1 MLARSGALRASP
13 TSSDPRPAAA
23 SGATRGPALA
33 TLFAAF
39 FAAAAAAEPPVA
51 VLPIFDGG
59 GTDSFLQLDLG
70 DGDGHLYDRLDRGR
84 PSEIRRRF
92 LEQNLFRQIGRP
104 TDQPAIAGEFLLGP
118 IVDSGGVSRAAF
130 CVETTTGW
138 VAILEDVGR
147 GDELGKISTALGRP
161 FEGLATQD
169 GNYALLMRRDSSGRT
184 DGAYLYHATTGRGR
198 YYGGLRKLETAPPEV
213 TVGPLPQLAGRV
225 AAAPLLSREQTVG
238 YLVLDGGNGDLYF
251 LDLANDPSRIA
262 ARKSQL
268 NLSEVFSEPGPHPTP
283 QRFVAVPIEDDDE
296 ITRQLFVLDV
306 SNGEIAVL
314 SNLDPRGAAVP
325 SYQKSPRKLYDVL
338 REQPSEEPRVIATVP
353 ARAGNGE
360 VEGLYLVDSR
370 TRAVVYVDQ
379 PGSAAQLT
387 LRRVSISP

>member
-13 TSSDPRPAAA
+13 TSPGLRPAAA
-23 SGATRGPALA
+23 PGATPRPALA
-33 TLFAAF
+33 VLLASLV
-39 FAAAAAAEPPVA
+39 AAAAAAEPPVA

-118 IVDSGGVSRAAF
+118 IVDSGGVSRAAL

-138 VAILEDVGR
+138 VAIFEDVGR

-169 GNYALLMRRDSSGRT
+169 GNYALLMRRDASGRT

-213 TVGPLPQLAGRV
+213 TVPLPQLAGRV
-225 AAAPLLSREQTVG
+225 AAAPILSREETAG
-238 YLVLDGGNGDLYF
+238 YLVLDGGNGDLYL
-251 LDLANDPSRIA
+251 LDLANDPARIA
-262 ARKSQL
+262 ARKSPL
-268 NLSEVFSEPGPHPTP
+268 TLAEVFSEPGPHPTP

-296 ITRQLFVLDV
+296 ITRQLFLLDV

-325 SYQKSPRKLYDVL
+325 SYQKSPRQLYDVL
-338 REQPSEEPRVIATVP
+338 RGQPSEEPRVIAAVP

-379 PGSAAQLT
+379 PASAAQLT
-387 LRRVSISP
+387 LQRVSISP